1 MKDQIR
7 SAYKNGYEAA
17 LSSLI
22 LHYKLLYGKGAKTV
36 PIGKIITYLE
46 KALEKSDQTINEL
59 NLEGIEHASR

>member
-1 MKDQIR
+1 MEDQIR

-36 PIGKIITYLE
+36 SIGKIITYLE

-59 NLEGIEHASR
+59 KLEDIEDVSR